1 MLLALLSRLA
11 PEQVGQLT
19 VAHDAL
25 AEEQDDEHDDDRHDR
40 HAEAILEQAGRLNP
54 KEFAGVEAAQQPFD
68 AGNVEEARD
77 DGAGDRADAADDDD
91 EQDLIGHR
99 ALEREGLHCA
109 HVHGEHAAADAREE
123 RRDDKGEALVVR
135 EVDAHGLGGDLI
147 VADGL
152 EGAAVGRV
160 NHQQDDADEDG
171 DQNEIGPGM
180 AKVRITFEQVGAVGD
195 RAEGVP
201 LEERAEDLG
210 EAERRDGEVVGLQP
224 KHRQTNEV
232 RHQRGDQAA
241 DEQGDEDADYG
252 ARALAEEI
260 RERLRQGELDEAA
273 FKLLIDARALGDR
286 DAEHGVGI
294 RAEQHEA
301 RLTEGEQAREAVE
314 QVHRDGDEGIDRG
327 LLDDLD
333 DDVIAGEDGVEVD
346 ARAEQNEQDDGD
358 DERFAMQFFRHDVH
372 LLTLY
377 R

>member
-1 MLLALLSRLA
+1 M
-11 PEQVGQLT
+11 
-19 VAHDAL
+19 
-25 AEEQDDEHDDDRHDR
+25 
-40 HAEAILEQAGRLNP
+40 
-54 KEFAGVEAAQQPFD
+54 
-68 AGNVEEARD
+68 
-77 DGAGDRADAADDDD
+77 
-91 EQDLIGHR
+91 
-99 ALEREGLHCA
+99 
-109 HVHGEHAAADAREE
+109 
-123 RRDDKGEALVVR
+123 VR

-160 NHQQDDADEDG
+160 DHQQDDADENG
-171 DQNEIGPGM
+171 DQDEVGPGV

-224 KHRQTNEV
+224 EHRQTNEV

-252 ARALAEEI
+252 AHALAEEI
-260 RERLRQGELDEAA
+260 RERLRQRELDESAL
-273 FKLLIDARALGDR
+273 KLLIHARALGDW